1 MTTIAPFIQPIT
13 LVNTD
18 GTPASA
24 SGMSIGGTVTDGTAG
39 SILFLGAAGVLA
51 QDNTNFKWGTTAGQG
66 LTLGAGTA
74 TTDVAALSI
83 TQTWNNAL
91 CATGVKIAITDTT
104 SAAGALPFQVLGGA
118 AATTALFSVRKAGGI
133 NVPAGAY
140 TAPAITFAGGADGI
154 YRPAAGTLILT
165 NGATDYACW
174 GKTVGISVQAALMHG
189 WSSGDAQ
196 ITMDTAFSRIS
207 AGVIGVGTGAAA
219 SVAGTISAKYH
230 LASVGDALTAAGTTR
245 TDALQ
250 LAATTNNITTAAA
263 GTGVILP
270 VGSVGMAIV
279 VFNAGAN
286 LVQVYASASET
297 IDGTA
302 GSTGVALTNA
312 KRCIY
317 YFTVANTWISAQLG
331 AVSA

>member
-74 TTDVAALSI
+74 TTDVAAFSL
-83 TQTWNNAL
+83 TRTNNNAAV
-91 CATGVKIAITDTT
+91 ATGVKWTFTDTS
-104 SAAGALPFQVLGGA
+104 SAAGFLPFQILGGA
-118 AATTALFSVRKAGGI
+118 AGTDNLFSVGKTGKLVIGSGGEI
-133 NVPAGAY
+133 TASSGANISFVATGTAGAY
-140 TAPAITFAGGADGI
+140 IGGGGVFGGQLRVYTGLLNTPAETVFGWTNDTTS
-154 YRPAAGTLILT
+154 YGT
-165 NGATDYACW
+165 
-174 GKTVGISVQAALMHG
+174 V
-189 WSSGDAQ
+189 
-196 ITMDTAFSRIS
+196 DTALSRIS
-207 AGVIGVGTGAAA
+207 AGVVGVGTGAAA
-219 SVAGTISAKYH
+219 SVAGTLSLKYT
-230 LASVGDALTAAGTTR
+230 LQSVGNALTAAGTTR

-286 LVQVYASASET
+286 LVKVYASASET